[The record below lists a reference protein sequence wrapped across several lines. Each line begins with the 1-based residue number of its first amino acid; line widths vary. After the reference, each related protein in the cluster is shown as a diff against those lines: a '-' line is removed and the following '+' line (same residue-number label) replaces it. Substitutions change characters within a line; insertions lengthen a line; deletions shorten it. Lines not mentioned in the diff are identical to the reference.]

1 MTDDCKRKFR
11 QETKNIY
18 LRLVRKFGADVIIKF
33 VPNTDVQTHVR
44 LRSIKKESERLKRNK
59 EKRTKDKINNEK
71 VVDFNLKTKPK
82 TFVFF
87 LKNIYYFYISFII
100 VFLLI

>member
-18 LRLVRKFGADVIIKF
+18 QRLVRKFGTDVIIRF
-33 VPNTDVQTHVR
+33 VPNTDIQTHVR
-44 LRSIKKESERLKRNK
+44 LRAIKKESERLKRNK
-59 EKRTKDKINNEK
+59 EKRTKDKINDEK

-82 TFVFF
+82 TYVFF
-87 LKNIYYFYISFII
+87 FFYNS
-100 VFLLI
+100 

>member
-18 LRLVRKFGADVIIKF
+18 QRLVRKFGANLIIQM

-44 LRSIKKESERLKRNK
+44 LRALNKESERLKRNK
-59 EKRTKDKINNEK
+59 EKRTKEKINDK
-71 VVDFNLKTKPK
+71 VDVDFSLKTKPK
-82 TFVFF
+82 TCVYNNFF
-87 LKNIYYFYISFII
+87 IYNY
-100 VFLLI
+100 

>member
-18 LRLVRKFGADVIIKF
+18 QRLVRKFGTQVIIQF

-44 LRSIKKESERLKRNK
+44 LRAINKESERLKRNK
-59 EKRTKDKINNEK
+59 EKRIRDKSNDDK
-71 VVDFNLKTKPK
+71 VDVDFSLKTKPK
-82 TFVFF
+82 TYV
-87 LKNIYYFYISFII
+87 LH
-100 VFLLI
+100 

>member
-18 LRLVRKFGADVIIKF
+18 QRLVRKFNTDLIIQL

-44 LRSIKKESERLKRNK
+44 LRAINKESERLKRNK
-59 EKRTKDKINNEK
+59 EKRNKEKMNDKAD
-71 VVDFNLKTKPK
+71 VDFSLKTKPK
-82 TFVFF
+82 TYVLNILFCFF
-87 LKNIYYFYISFII
+87 FFIHK
-100 VFLLI
+100 F

>member
-18 LRLVRKFGADVIIKF
+18 QRLVRKFGTNLIIQM

-44 LRSIKKESERLKRNK
+44 LRALNKESERLKRNK
-59 EKRTKDKINNEK
+59 EKRTKEKINDK
-71 VVDFNLKTKPK
+71 VDVDFSLKTKPK
-82 TFVFF
+82 TCVYNIF
-87 LKNIYYFYISFII
+87 LFKIFI
-100 VFLLI
+100 

>member
-18 LRLVRKFGADVIIKF
+18 QRLVRKFGTQIIIKF

-44 LRSIKKESERLKRNK
+44 LRAMNKESERLKRKKQNK
-59 EKRTKDKINNEK
+59 ANDNINDK
-71 VVDFNLKTKPK
+71 VVDFNIKTKPK
-82 TFVFF
+82 TYVF
-87 LKNIYYFYISFII
+87 
-100 VFLLI
+100 

>member
-18 LRLVRKFGADVIIKF
+18 QRLVRKFGPNLIIQM

-44 LRSIKKESERLKRNK
+44 LRALNKESERLKRNK
-59 EKRTKDKINNEK
+59 EKRSKEKTNDK
-71 VVDFNLKTKPK
+71 VDVDFSLKTKPK
-82 TFVFF
+82 TCV
-87 LKNIYYFYISFII
+87 
-100 VFLLI
+100 

>member
-18 LRLVRKFGADVIIKF
+18 QRLVRKFNTDLIIQL

-44 LRSIKKESERLKRNK
+44 LRAINKESERLKRNK
-59 EKRTKDKINNEK
+59 EKMNDKAD
-71 VVDFNLKTKPK
+71 VDFSLKTKPK
-82 TFVFF
+82 TYVLNILFCFFF
-87 LKNIYYFYISFII
+87 LFIN
-100 VFLLI
+100 FKSRSLTLN